1 MKLDFSESRGRP
13 EGVGRGA
20 EFKQILAPHEVQLVE
35 KLAACL
41 NLAQI
46 ADYLRVSERTFH
58 NIKKRQ
64 PEVEEAYKRGRAL
77 AINSV
82 GKSLIARALHG
93 DVKAQQF
100 FLATQGGWK
109 RTEVHE
115 HTGKDGGPIRTQRD
129 VSELTDE
136 ELMGMLEDEDEQS

>member
-1 MKLDFSESRGRP
+1 MKLDFSPPRERPTVKGGIYSR
-13 EGVGRGA
+13 
-20 EFKQILAPHEVQLVE
+20 QILGPHEVLLVE

-46 ADYLRVSERTFH
+46 ADYLRISERTFH
-58 NIKKRQ
+58 NIKKAQ

-77 AINSV
+77 AINGV
-82 GKSLIARALHG
+82 GKSLIARALSG

-115 HTGKDGGPIRTQRD
+115 HTGKDGGPIRTLRD
-129 VSELTDE
+129 VSDLIDD
-136 ELMGMLEDEDEQS
+136 ELMGMIEDDEQS